1 LAGLRGAFTALLF
14 VARAGY
20 AQKVESTLDVGAA
33 ALRYADTLATGAAT
47 FTPHILADWGS
58 TVVEASG
65 TYSQFTSGGGSS
77 QGTLSALRFFPTA
90 RRFFGELGVFAGGSA
105 HSDGT
110 RTGEVLANGRI
121 HIPRDNMEIFLG
133 LGGGRTW
140 DAVEWRSVL
149 LGEAGASIDM
159 GPSSILFSISPTIVN
174 DSTKYVDTQASL
186 SRKSKLADL
195 GLVLGFR
202 SGDQLT
208 TLSANVKAWAS
219 VSAVKWITP
228 RIGLALAGGNYP
240 VDPTQGFPGG
250 RFVSLS
256 LRLAQGRRPGPVSN
270 GPIDSGL
277 VAAAPEARAA
287 PAVAEF
293 TTRRG
298 AGDAVTV
305 RVEAPGASVVEINGD
320 FTNWTPVQLAPVG
333 DGSWSTTIPLKRGKY
348 QMNLRVNGGAWIV
361 PPGLLS
367 MVDEF
372 GGTVGL
378 LVIE

>member
-1 LAGLRGAFTALLF
+1 
-14 VARAGY
+14 
-20 AQKVESTLDVGAA
+20 
-33 ALRYADTLATGAAT
+33 
-47 FTPHILADWGS
+47 
-58 TVVEASG
+58 
-65 TYSQFTSGGGSS
+65 
-77 QGTLSALRFFPTA
+77 
-90 RRFFGELGVFAGGSA
+90 
-105 HSDGT
+105 
-110 RTGEVLANGRI
+110 
-121 HIPRDNMEIFLG
+121 
-133 LGGGRTW
+133 
-140 DAVEWRSVL
+140 
-149 LGEAGASIDM
+149 
-159 GPSSILFSISPTIVN
+159 
-174 DSTKYVDTQASL
+174 
-186 SRKSKLADL
+186 
-195 GLVLGFR
+195 VLGFR

-270 GPIDSGL
+270 GPIDSGF
-277 VAAAPEARAA
+277 VAAAPEARGA
-287 PAVAEF
+287 PVVAEF

-305 RVEAPGASVVEINGD
+305 RVKAPGASVVEINGD
-320 FTNWTPVQLAPVG
+320 FTNWTPVQLVPAG
-333 DGSWSTTIPLKRGKY
+333 DGSWRSTIPLKRGKY